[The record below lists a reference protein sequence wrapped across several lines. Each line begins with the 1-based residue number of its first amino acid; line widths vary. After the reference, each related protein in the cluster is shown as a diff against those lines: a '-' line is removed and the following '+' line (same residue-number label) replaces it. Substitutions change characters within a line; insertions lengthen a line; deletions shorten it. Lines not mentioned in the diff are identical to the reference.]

1 MVVRLSPNWVRAS
14 CTDQC
19 FIKNGIKWFSS
30 SCGRVGQLI
39 LLDDVFALVLL
50 PSISNYA
57 LVLDIG
63 EGGGEHHV
71 LIGTHII
78 TANSE
83 NYALV
88 SGR

>member
-39 LLDDVFALVLL
+39 LLDDVLALVLL

-63 EGGGEHHV
+63 EGGEHHI

>member
-1 MVVRLSPNWVRAS
+1 MEEKPSRQVLWNTSSSMQCLALVVRLSPNWVRAS

-30 SCGRVGQLI
+30 RCGRVGQLI
-39 LLDDVFALVLL
+39 LLDDVLALVLL

-63 EGGGEHHV
+63 EGGGT
-71 LIGTHII
+71 I
-78 TANSE
+78 
-83 NYALV
+83 Y
-88 SGR
+88 

>member
-1 MVVRLSPNWVRAS
+1 MRAS

-19 FIKNGIKWFSS
+19 FIRNGIKWFRS

-39 LLDDVFALVLL
+39 LLDDVLALVLL
-50 PSISNYA
+50 PSINNYA

-63 EGGGEHHV
+63 EGGKYHI

-78 TANSE
+78 TASSE
-83 NYALV
+83 NYVPV